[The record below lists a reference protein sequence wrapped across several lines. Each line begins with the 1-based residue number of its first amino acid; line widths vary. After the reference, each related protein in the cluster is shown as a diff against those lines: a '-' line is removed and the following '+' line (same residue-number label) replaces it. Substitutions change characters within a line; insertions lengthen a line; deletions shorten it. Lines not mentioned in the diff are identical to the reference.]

1 MKTNQ
6 EKVAGFQGMSWV
18 LYPIVRR
25 EDPYK
30 LPWHD
35 VVRNERYSPAM
46 STSNIQWE
54 DKTRRVPEDV
64 RLLESQGLRRK
75 RRDINEMVEPIL
87 VRVLDQLMTWRW
99 TGVNKRHS
107 DASQQ
112 TIRLR
117 SRMKVLLIRRKNQ
130 RVSVSYVRMLFVVSQ
145 ENSVFTL
152 YLFKYGGFFMST
164 YSGHRNTPTLCRAGV
179 VLI

>member
-1 MKTNQ
+1 MGGQNTESPGGCKAFG
-6 EKVAGFQGMSWV
+6 ESGFTPV
-18 LYPIVRR
+18 
-25 EDPYK
+25 
-30 LPWHD
+30 
-35 VVRNERYSPAM
+35 
-46 STSNIQWE
+46 
-54 DKTRRVPEDV
+54 
-64 RLLESQGLRRK
+64 K

-87 VRVLDQLMTWRW
+87 VRVLDQQFMAWRW

-130 RVSVSYVRMLFVVSQ
+130 RVSVSYVRVLFVVSQ

-152 YLFKYGGFFMST
+152 CLFKYGG
-164 YSGHRNTPTLCRAGV
+164 L
-179 VLI
+179 LI

>member
-1 MKTNQ
+1 MGGQNTESPGGCKAFG
-6 EKVAGFQGMSWV
+6 ESGFTPV
-18 LYPIVRR
+18 
-25 EDPYK
+25 
-30 LPWHD
+30 
-35 VVRNERYSPAM
+35 
-46 STSNIQWE
+46 
-54 DKTRRVPEDV
+54 
-64 RLLESQGLRRK
+64 K

-87 VRVLDQLMTWRW
+87 ARVLDQQVMTWRW

-130 RVSVSYVRMLFVVSQ
+130 RVSVSYVRVLFVVSQ

-164 YSGHRNTPTLCRAGV
+164 YLEHRNTPTLCRAGA
-179 VLI
+179 VLTYSVHFIFKFSKDSVRVSFLIRGH

>member
-1 MKTNQ
+1 MHPMGGQNTESPGGCKAFG
-6 EKVAGFQGMSWV
+6 ESGFTPV
-18 LYPIVRR
+18 
-25 EDPYK
+25 
-30 LPWHD
+30 
-35 VVRNERYSPAM
+35 
-46 STSNIQWE
+46 
-54 DKTRRVPEDV
+54 
-64 RLLESQGLRRK
+64 K

-130 RVSVSYVRMLFVVSQ
+130 RVSVSYVRVLFVVWQ
-145 ENSVFTL
+145 ENSVLIISMEVFSCL
-152 YLFKYGGFFMST
+152 LIQDIEIPPLFAEKG
-164 YSGHRNTPTLCRAGV
+164 
-179 VLI
+179 

>member
-1 MKTNQ
+1 MGGQNTESPGGCKAFG
-6 EKVAGFQGMSWV
+6 ESGFTPV
-18 LYPIVRR
+18 
-25 EDPYK
+25 
-30 LPWHD
+30 
-35 VVRNERYSPAM
+35 
-46 STSNIQWE
+46 
-54 DKTRRVPEDV
+54 
-64 RLLESQGLRRK
+64 K

-130 RVSVSYVRMLFVVSQ
+130 RVSVSYVRVLFVVSQ
-145 ENSVFTL
+145 ENSVLIQVRRFFHV
-152 YLFKYGGFFMST
+152 YLF
-164 YSGHRNTPTLCRAGV
+164 RA
-179 VLI
+179 

>member
-1 MKTNQ
+1 MGGQNT
-6 EKVAGFQGMSWV
+6 E
-18 LYPIVRR
+18 
-25 EDPYK
+25 
-30 LPWHD
+30 
-35 VVRNERYSPAM
+35 SPGGCKAFG
-46 STSNIQWE
+46 
-54 DKTRRVPEDV
+54 
-64 RLLESQGLRRK
+64 ESGLTPVK

-117 SRMKVLLIRRKNQ
+117 SRIKVLLIRRKNQ
-130 RVSVSYVRMLFVVSQ
+130 RVSVSYVRVLFVVSQ

-152 YLFKYGGFFMST
+152 CLFKCGGFFMST
-164 YSGHRNTPTLCRAGV
+164 YLEHRNTPTLCRAGARYFY
-179 VLI
+179 LIHIYRESVHFIFKFSKDSVRVSFLIRGH